1 MKIPDD
7 TRQPHNLIAEGTRPL
22 FREMTVE
29 TGAARLNVAV
39 GPDNGP
45 LLVCIH
51 GVGRSWRD
59 FLQMLP
65 GLVPWWNVLCPDLRG
80 HGKSAR
86 VPERYLVDDYLGDI
100 GSLLEHLGRPVILLG
115 HSLGAL
121 LSLAAAARWPQRV
134 RAVVAE
140 DPPSE
145 KFLARIFDTTYAPV
159 FQAMQRLAGTA
170 LDAAAVA
177 RELGEVVV
185 SREAGGAPVRLAD
198 IRDAASLRFS
208 ARCLRDVDR
217 DVYKPVLARRWMD
230 GLDFHGLLP
239 RVVCPVLLLRGD
251 ETRGGMLPRADADAI
266 LDRLPDGMLVEFP
279 GVGHQIHWLD
289 CGNMVRVTL
298 NFLESVP

>member
-1 MKIPDD
+1 MAVD
-7 TRQPHNLIAEGTRPL
+7 A
-22 FREMTVE
+22 
-29 TGAARLNVAV
+29 GAVRLNVAC

-45 LLVCIH
+45 LLVCLH

-59 FLQMLP
+59 FLLLLP
-65 GLVPWWNVLCPDLRG
+65 GLVPWWHVLCPDLRG
-80 HGKSAR
+80 HGKSGR
-86 VPERYLVDDYLGDI
+86 VPQQYHVPHYLDDI
-100 GSLLEHLGRPVILLG
+100 GSLLAHVGRPAVLLG

-121 LSLAAAARWPQRV
+121 LSLSAAARWPRLV

-140 DPPSE
+140 DPPSQ
-145 KFLARIFDTTYAPV
+145 KFLSQIFDTTYAPV

-185 SREAGGAPVRLAD
+185 SRGAEGAPVRLAD

-217 DVYKPVLARRWMD
+217 DVYAPVLARRWME

-239 RVVCPVLLLRGD
+239 QIDCPVLLLRGD
-251 ETRGGMLPRADADAI
+251 EKQGGMLPRADADAM
-266 LDRLPDGMLVEFP
+266 LERVRDGTLVEFP
-279 GVGHQIHWLD
+279 GTGHQIHWLD
-289 CGNMVRVTL
+289 CANMVRVTL
-298 NFLESVP
+298 TFLESLA